1 MHENE
6 SKVYSL
12 RQWKKIRGQWL
23 VIAFKPESCF
33 ISKLDFYRF
42 FVTQSLTFPQALFDI
57 KADYILLDLDY
68 GKNFKYHDN
77 ANEEMAKDK
86 R

>member
-42 FVTQSLTFPQALFDI
+42 FVTQSPTFPQALCDI
-57 KADYILLDLDY
+57 KADFILLDLDY
-68 GKNFKYHDN
+68 GIKL
-77 ANEEMAKDK
+77 
-86 R
+86 